1 MMSPD
6 VLVLNR
12 KPTSGCNMPRVAHFK
27 TKTKEPRCFTS
38 IEAEECF
45 TLEPCMHTHTQQAS
59 QCKWRGLLE
68 MKDSLTSPLV
78 RDHCPPFCYSVLW
91 SCGKQMTSEPQHCVQ
106 VGKKRKGEGRQCC
119 GRASILAVP
128 SSNAIPTV
136 PSLRAARGCFSGLQT
151 LLQLARAAAK
161 LESDLREQGV
171 LLQQHKGFSHL
182 AGSSSF
188 MVEGVLQTSCFWFVP
203 LHTGTK
209 ESCFACEKGRQESNN
224 RESNKN

>member
-38 IEAEECF
+38 IEAAECF
-45 TLEPCMHTHTQQAS
+45 TLEPCMHTHAQQAS

-91 SCGKQMTSEPQHCVQ
+91 SCGKQMTSESQHCAQ

-119 GRASILAVP
+119 GRASVRTVL

-136 PSLRAARGCFSGLQT
+136 PSLRAAWGCFSGLQ
-151 LLQLARAAAK
+151 A
-161 LESDLREQGV
+161 
-171 LLQQHKGFSHL
+171 LLQQPEQQQNWNLSWESK
-182 AGSSSF
+182 ASSSSSIRGSPTWLF
-188 MVEGVLQTSCFWFVP
+188 PPALWLKVCSRSPAFHLFLFI
-203 LHTGTK
+203 
-209 ESCFACEKGRQESNN
+209 
-224 RESNKN
+224 